1 MHTFTDTIIPESYV
15 DGGLNGRF
23 SASILFIDISGFTPL
38 TETLFQ
44 YGHQGAE
51 ILSALL
57 GEVFGEM
64 VCLVYARQGIIP
76 MFAGDGFFAI
86 FPGSPEETAER
97 AWQTAVSIQ
106 RRFRSARG
114 PFSLFVTPY
123 GNFSIGVKIGMA
135 TGEAAWGILYN
146 DHQTTS
152 YFRGDSLYDSTDA
165 QQTAVTGEIV
175 AHDSILAYL
184 PAEVDMWSAD
194 VPAFHK
200 IIPPRLA
207 PPPPPVEKRAQP
219 GLPPVLATS
228 LRNQGNPPPVSPT
241 FRQVCPVFV
250 SFQAENFNWPLLVQ
264 QVMTLAEQ
272 YGGTFNRLEFG
283 DKGDMMLIWF
293 GAPVSHENNVERAAK
308 FLLALEQETAVPW
321 RAGLAYGLVWAG
333 NRGGEAYSE
342 YGCVGDA
349 LNTAARIVSQAQW
362 GQIWL
367 DETVARELNISYVVQ
382 SLGEFQFKGK
392 QKPKS
397 LFRLMG
403 MASSVENLPVTGLV
417 GRQQEMTQCREA
429 LAPIFNGRFAGI
441 ITIQGEAGIGK
452 SYFSGVLRQQ
462 LEGQTTWLTC
472 PADDILRESLNPFQ
486 TMLTTHFKQLVE
498 QETSEN
504 WKQFIDQFNGITA
517 KLMDVADERGQAV
530 YAELHRTQTT
540 LARLA
545 GISLGSVKNSI
556 DPALRFSNSLLALTA
571 FLQAQ
576 ALIKPVVLH
585 IEDAH
590 WLDDES
596 WQFVVDIPRRLAGF
610 PIVLLV
616 TGRPDG
622 PFSVRFKPETAVFHT
637 RIALQPF
644 KPAEIQDMCR
654 LLLGKP
660 VTEAIVSFLHGQSQG
675 NPFFVQQLVFE
686 LRQQGFFTIGQ
697 MGETAVFTLV
707 DADQQILPKTLTA
720 LLTSRLDRLSE
731 PVKML
736 VQRAAVL
743 GQLFSL
749 ALLAAMC
756 PDDEELLAKIQEAA
770 QQDIW
775 QGHTESRVRFQHAL
789 LRDVAYTMQPESQRS
804 AIHYQAALTLESIS
818 KTDLVPNFRE
828 IAHHYHAAYK
838 NGMLSARKSARHY
851 LRLAGEQAARMYE
864 NETAVSYFSTALTLS
879 VRETKKFPLHLARE
893 DIYHLQGKRTL
904 QAQDLAILTS
914 IAQNQGDSNLLTTV
928 ALRVARYAEALGD
941 YAQSAAEAQR
951 ALSYAS
957 TPLQAAEAHLQW
969 GLALVPTGAYQEA
982 TQQLQKAL
990 VQAEQTEQYDL
1001 QSKALINLG
1010 NIAFLQGDYQEAV
1023 RSYHRV
1029 LALCHASGDKQ
1040 MEGAVLNDLGEVSRF
1055 QNDLRTA
1062 VTHLNAA
1069 LTIAQEI
1076 GDRRTESRVLKNLGD
1091 IAGALYQFEEARE
1104 NFSRDLQIS
1113 REIGDLDG
1121 EGQALGNLGYVE
1133 VILSNYAQAEAY
1145 IQQNL
1150 DIAQQT
1156 GNRHNEVVA
1165 LSLLGWCENMRHK
1178 WADAATH
1185 FERGQQLAAGIGDQE
1200 IEMYCWGGLGNALVG
1215 MNRVPEGAWLL
1226 RKSAVGY
1233 RVLRM
1238 EVFALESMAGWIRAQ
1253 LILGNAA
1260 GTRPVL
1266 EEMLDYLYTVGPFI
1280 GADAP
1285 LRMLWTCYQALLA
1298 NADDRAQ
1305 PLLEKT
1311 VDLLKTAVSHIPD
1324 EPTRNSFL
1332 ENVSW
1337 HREIMLASLR
1347 TNVL

>member
-86 FPGSPEETAER
+86 FPGSPEETAEL

-106 RRFRSARG
+106 HRFRSARG

-175 AHDSILAYL
+175 AHDSILPYL
-184 PAEVDMWSAD
+184 PAEVDIWSAD
-194 VPAFHK
+194 VPTFHK

-207 PPPPPVEKRAQP
+207 PLPPVEERSQP
-219 GLPPVLATS
+219 VLPPVLATF

-250 SFQAENFNWPLLVQ
+250 SFQAEHFNWPLLVQ

-333 NRGGEAYSE
+333 NRGGTAYSE

-367 DETVARELNISYVVQ
+367 DDMVARELHISYTFQ
-382 SLGEFQFKGK
+382 ALGEFQFKGK

-397 LFRLMG
+397 LFRLVG
-403 MASSVENLPVTGLV
+403 MSSNVERLPVSGLI
-417 GRQQEMTQCREA
+417 GRQPEMTQCHEA

-452 SYFSGVLRQQ
+452 SYFSGVLREQ
-462 LEGQTTWLTC
+462 LDGQTTWLTC
-472 PADDILRESLNPFQ
+472 PADDILCESLNPFQ
-486 TMLTTHFKQLVE
+486 TMLAAYFKQAAE
-498 QETSEN
+498 RETADN
-504 WKQFIDQFNGITA
+504 WKQFLEQFDVLTA
-517 KLMDVADERGQAV
+517 KLTAVSDERSETV
-530 YAELHRTQTT
+530 YAELRRTQAT
-540 LARLA
+540 LAQLA
-545 GISLGSVKNSI
+545 GISLGNVQNSL

-576 ALIKPVVLH
+576 ALLKPVVLH
-585 IEDAH
+585 VDDAH

-596 WQFVVDIPRRLAGF
+596 WQFLVDIPRRMADF
-610 PIVLLV
+610 PLVLLI

-622 PFSVRFKPETAVFHT
+622 AFAMPLKPETAVFHI

-660 VTEAIVSFLHGQSQG
+660 VTQGIVSFLHEQSQG

-686 LRQQGFFTIGQ
+686 LRQQRFFTIEQ
-697 MGETAVFTLV
+697 MGETAVFTLA
-707 DADQQILPKTLTA
+707 DADQQILPKTLNA

-731 PVKML
+731 PVKMI
-736 VQRAAVL
+736 VQMAAVL
-743 GQLFSL
+743 GQRFSL
-749 ALLAAMC
+749 ALLAAMGAG
-756 PDDEELLAKIQEAA
+756 DEELLAKIQEAA
-770 QQDIW
+770 EHHIW
-775 QGHTESRVRFQHAL
+775 QAQSESHVRFQHAL
-789 LRDVAYTMQPESQRS
+789 LRDVAYTMQPESQRR
-804 AIHYQAALTLESIS
+804 AIHHQAALALETLY
-818 KTDLVPNFRE
+818 KNDLVPNFRE

-838 NGMLSARKSARHY
+838 NGMLSARKFARHY

-879 VRETKKFPLHLARE
+879 VHETKKFPLYLARE
-893 DIYHLQGKRTL
+893 AIYHLQGKRTL
-904 QAQDLAILTS
+904 QAQDLAILTR
-914 IAQNQGDSNLLTTV
+914 IAQNQEDNKMLATV
-928 ALRVARYAEALGD
+928 ALRSARYAEALGD
-941 YAQSAAEAQR
+941 YAQSVAQAQS

-957 TPLQAAEAHLQW
+957 SLIQAAEAHLQW

-982 TQQLQKAL
+982 AQQLQEAL

-1023 RSYHRV
+1023 CSYHRV
-1029 LALCHASGDKQ
+1029 LAICQASGDKQ
-1040 MEGAVLNDLGEVSRF
+1040 MEGAVLNDLGEISRF
-1055 QNDLRTA
+1055 QNDLGTA

-1076 GDRRTESRVLKNLGD
+1076 GDRRTESRVLKNLGG
-1091 IAGALYQFEEARE
+1091 IAAALYQFEEARE
-1104 NFSRDLQIS
+1104 NFSRDLHIS
-1113 REIGDLDG
+1113 REIGNLDG

-1133 VILSNYAQAEAY
+1133 LILSNYAQAEAY
-1145 IQQNL
+1145 IQQDL
-1150 DIAQQT
+1150 YITQQT

-1165 LSLLGWCENMRHK
+1165 LSLLGWCEAMQQK
-1178 WADAATH
+1178 FADTAAH

-1200 IEMYCWGGLGNALVG
+1200 MEMYCLGGLGNALIG
-1215 MNRVPEGAWLL
+1215 LNRVPEGASLL

-1253 LILGNAA
+1253 LLLGNIAC
-1260 GTRPVL
+1260 TRPVL
-1266 EEMLDYLYTVGPFI
+1266 EEMLDYLYTVGPFY
-1280 GADAP
+1280 GADTP

-1298 NADDRAQ
+1298 NADDRAKDI
-1305 PLLEKT
+1305 LEKT
-1311 VDLLKTAVSHIPD
+1311 VDLLETAVSNIPD
-1324 EPTRNSFL
+1324 EATRHSFL

-1337 HREIMLASLR
+1337 HREIMLAASER
-1347 TNVL
+1347 MFYN